1 MTLDTIDKAILE
13 AKDENEKL
21 INDEQVVIEEIENLK
36 NASLEERSQNRVVFG
51 CLPYV
56 LAGAAA
62 VGLSHFGYVDPNW
75 TGAITLGAG
84 AIAGSAIEDHLV
96 RKIVDSKTLSDSA
109 YHNLRSRVYKTIEKE
124 KIIQKEI
131 TNTSK
136 MNSLLSARLGEFEF
150 TADALNEKR
159 CVEDVL
165 DSLALKI
172 ALVQNDCS
180 SYVQFN
186 TVAKEALTALGIYGA
201 YMFPLSISN
210 AEINGTQF
218 MIPTAAA
225 LLSIINKASYESIKR
240 KINKKYHNLM
250 RYEIDTDS
258 LIELKDLTNDYAS
271 RLGKIEA
278 KLLLMDKSEEEAP
291 VVDTEDDSLF
301 LQVWNEISEE
311 KEKGLYRS
319 KSNK

>member
-1 MTLDTIDKAILE
+1 MTIDIIDKSIFE

-21 INDEQVVIEEIENLK
+21 VKDEKEVTEKIENLK
-36 NASLEERSQNRVVFG
+36 NASFEERSQNRVVFG

-56 LAGAAA
+56 LAGVAA
-62 VGLSHFGYVDPNW
+62 VGLSHLGYVDPNW

-84 AIAGSAIEDHLV
+84 AIAGTVIEEKLT
-96 RKIVDSKTLSDSA
+96 RKIVDSRTLGESA
-109 YHNLRSRVYKTIEKE
+109 YHNLRSRVYKTIERE
-124 KIIQKEI
+124 KIVQKEI
-131 TNTSK
+131 TNNAR
-136 MNSLLSARLGEFEF
+136 MNALLSARSGEFEF
-150 TADALNEKR
+150 TVDALKEKK

-180 SYVQFN
+180 KYVQFN
-186 TVAKEALTALGIYGA
+186 RIAKEAIKALGIYGA
-201 YMFPLSISN
+201 YMFPLTISN
-210 AEINGTQF
+210 ADINGTQF

-225 LLSIINKASYESIKR
+225 LLSIINNASFESEKR

-258 LIELKDLTNDYAS
+258 LIELRELTYDYAR

-278 KLLLMDKSEEEAP
+278 KLLLMGKSEEEAP
-291 VVDTEDDSLF
+291 VVDVEDDSLF